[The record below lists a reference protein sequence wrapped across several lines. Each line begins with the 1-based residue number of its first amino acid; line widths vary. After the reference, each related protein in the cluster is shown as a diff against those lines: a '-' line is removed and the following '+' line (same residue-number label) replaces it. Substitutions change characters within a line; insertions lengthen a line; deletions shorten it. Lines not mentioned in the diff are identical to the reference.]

1 MGTTFRIYWPST
13 LEDNEGGLPAVARPD
28 TPVGE
33 EVVLLVE
40 DDHAVRRFAA
50 RALRE
55 LGYSV
60 HEADSGRAALD
71 LVSEKGLQVQLLVTD
86 LVMPGMNGTEL
97 AGKITEMFSATR
109 VLFTSGYTED
119 AIISSG
125 AVAEGVNFLAKPY
138 ALPDLARRV
147 REALDGS

>member
-1 MGTTFRIYWPST
+1 
-13 LEDNEGGLPAVARPD
+13 VKPD
-28 TPVGE
+28 TPVGD

-60 HEADSGRAALD
+60 HEADNGMTALD
-71 LVSEKGLQVQLLVTD
+71 MVGEKELKLQLLVTD

-97 AGKITEMFSATR
+97 AGRITAMFPATR

-119 AIISSG
+119 AIVSSG

-138 ALPDLARRV
+138 TLPDFARKV
-147 REALDGS
+147 REALDDS

>member
-1 MGTTFRIYWPST
+1 
-13 LEDNEGGLPAVARPD
+13 
-28 TPVGE
+28 VGE
-33 EVVLLVE
+33 ELVLLVE

-50 RALRE
+50 RALQE

-71 LVSEKGLQVQLLVTD
+71 LVSETGLQVQLLVTD

-97 AGKITEMFSATR
+97 AGKITEMFPSTR

-125 AVAEGVNFLAKPY
+125 AVADGVNFLAKPY
-138 ALPDLARRV
+138 TLPLFARKV
-147 REALDGS
+147 REALDGA